1 MLTQTSKGAHVL
13 KWESQ
18 SRGEVTAMVAITVT
32 FVSSMVRMEMR
43 LRGLPRSQH
52 PILSAA

>member
-1 MLTQTSKGAHVL
+1 MTSL
-13 KWESQ
+13 
-18 SRGEVTAMVAITVT
+18 VT
-32 FVSSMVRMEMR
+32 FVSSMVQMEMR